1 MPLQKPPGRQAPAS
15 APVNPE
21 GATDRQQTDEPGE
34 ILTFGQPERR
44 SSLLPGIW
52 LPTIGTVAAGI
63 VIGGL
68 ALTVAVLALRDATS
82 HAPLT
87 IRTQRPA
94 AINVLIASAVS
105 FPLKGTPGAL
115 L

>member
-1 MPLQKPPGRQAPAS
+1 
-15 APVNPE
+15 
-21 GATDRQQTDEPGE
+21 
-34 ILTFGQPERR
+34 
-44 SSLLPGIW
+44 
-52 LPTIGTVAAGI
+52 
-63 VIGGL
+63 
-68 ALTVAVLALRDATS
+68 VAVLALRDATS

-94 AINVLIASAVS
+94 AINVLIARAVS